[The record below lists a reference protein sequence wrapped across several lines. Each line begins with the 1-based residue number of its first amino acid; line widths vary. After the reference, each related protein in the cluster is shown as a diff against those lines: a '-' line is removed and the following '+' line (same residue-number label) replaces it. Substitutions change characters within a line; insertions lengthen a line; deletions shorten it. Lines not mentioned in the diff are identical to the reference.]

1 MYNTQFLH
9 FHFVISALTE
19 NNIPCT
25 VQSGQNQPPQLEMK
39 KTAQMKKKIFDVIV
53 IVSATA
59 LLILLSESDLLEK
72 AAPFMLVPILG
83 FYFLGQYSERRFKK

>member
-25 VQSGQNQPPQLEMK
+25 VQPRQNQPPQLEMK